1 MMTTELDTNIY
12 GANDVVSLTLYKRKD
27 GSERVVLDRGGVW
40 LPSSNNDV
48 TIPSEFLTIS
58 EYADLLLA
66 AMNGDEP
73 MRKQLQHLKLVYAL
87 MK

>member
-1 MMTTELDTNIY
+1 MNTELDTNIY
-12 GANDVVSLTLYKRKD
+12 SASDIANLKLYRRKD
-27 GSERVVLDRGGVW
+27 GSERVVVDRGGVW
-40 LPSSNNDV
+40 LPSSNNDL

-58 EYADLLLA
+58 EYTELLLA

-73 MRKQLQHLKLVYAL
+73 MQKQVKQLKLVYLL